1 MKEKREV
8 GISREVPGERISCQ
22 VCKYHCFLAEGQYGR
37 CHGRMN
43 RHGEIVCDNY
53 GRLTAMML
61 DPIEKKPLR
70 RFYPGSRIL
79 SVGSYG
85 CNLSCPFCQNFEI
98 SMAGRQQ
105 VPYRE
110 VAPEEL
116 AEMAYRYREDRNIGV
131 AFTYNEP
138 LIGFEYLKD
147 TAKLVHKLGMKN
159 VVVTNG
165 FAELWVLEEILPDVD
180 AMNIDLKGFTDSYY
194 RKMGGD
200 LETVK
205 RFIEKAAES
214 CHVELTT
221 LIVPGEND
229 SEKEMVEEAR
239 WIASLDPGIPLHL
252 TRFFPRYKME
262 GRAATEAETIY
273 RLKGIAERELRSVY
287 TGNL

>member
-8 GISREVPGERISCQ
+8 GISREVRGEQISCQ
-22 VCKYHCFLAEGQYGR
+22 VCKHHCSLAEGQYGR

-61 DPIEKKPLR
+61 DPIEKKSLR

-205 RFIEKAAES
+205 HFIEKAAES

-229 SEKEMVEEAR
+229 SEKEMEEEAR